1 MLRRQ
6 LQPLMLRRQ
15 LQPLRLRRQLRRL
28 QPLMLRRQLQP
39 LMLRR
44 QLQPLRLRRQL
55 QFRSTRIPCRRKK
68 IRMSLTASEK
78 VVGPRVSYQVAAKAA
93 IVLWWGQ

>member
-15 LQPLRLRRQLRRL
+15 LQPLRLRRQLRR
-28 QPLMLRRQLQP
+28 LQP